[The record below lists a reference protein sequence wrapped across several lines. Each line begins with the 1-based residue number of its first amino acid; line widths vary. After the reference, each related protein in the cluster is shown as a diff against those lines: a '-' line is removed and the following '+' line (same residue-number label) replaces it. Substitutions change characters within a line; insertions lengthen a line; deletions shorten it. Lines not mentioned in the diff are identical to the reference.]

1 MNIQLKFIF
10 ILFLTI
16 ILVENSQAQITVPA
30 TSPSATLSQ
39 KIGLSDVKIIYS
51 RPSARG
57 RQIMGDLVPYGKI
70 WRTGAN
76 EATKVSFSEEVTIEG
91 KQLAAGEYGLFTI
104 PEQDEWTVIFSN
116 NTQLWGNQGYNDQDD
131 AIRFKVKAHKNP
143 NFVETFTI
151 NVADVT
157 TAGAIFEIMWENTIV
172 KFNVTSDVDSKVM
185 AQIDRFSANPEASLA
200 NMYFQAATYYYETD
214 RDLNK
219 ALEWVN
225 KTLEVNQAYW
235 ILHLKAKIQAKMKD
249 FKNAITSAEGSIAK
263 AKEANNEDY
272 VKLNEKAIAE
282 WKKMK

>member
-200 NMYFQAATYYYETD
+200 NMYFQAATYYYVGMVGFPNFSCKFYGIY
-214 RDLNK
+214 RSFR
-219 ALEWVN
+219 
-225 KTLEVNQAYW
+225 
-235 ILHLKAKIQAKMKD
+235 KISRA
-249 FKNAITSAEGSIAK
+249 
-263 AKEANNEDY
+263 
-272 VKLNEKAIAE
+272 
-282 WKKMK
+282 